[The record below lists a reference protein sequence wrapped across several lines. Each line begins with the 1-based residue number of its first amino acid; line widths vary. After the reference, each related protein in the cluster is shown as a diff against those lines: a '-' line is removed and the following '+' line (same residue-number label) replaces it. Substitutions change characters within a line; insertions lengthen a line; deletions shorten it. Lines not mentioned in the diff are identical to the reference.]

1 MESVVSKEDATVKEL
16 TLILREWLVNWKQLY
31 KVVFVIIHLMSDPE
45 GNS

>member
-31 KVVFVIIHLMSDPE
+31 KVVCCCHSLYTL
-45 GNS
+45 